1 MDKFIKKLKSK
12 EKRSI
17 IEIIALMSYSP
28 SIGRALEKGGVK
40 KFQKMAV
47 RIAGN
52 LNKIK
57 KIEDFDRLH
66 KRWVGKIREK
76 IKTNKNRKSSI
87 GQAQKAI
94 NVFLKLL
101 VDWARLP
108 DKRISKRLLPFLHV
122 PLDNILMEEIW
133 ENYPYFYE
141 REIRPLQKKSNSNL
155 SLAKIDM
162 AEYLEWQKFFRKK
175 HPKKPLLFDIAWA
188 INRG

>member
-1 MDKFIKKLKSK
+1 MDKFIKKLTSK

-17 IEIIALMSYSP
+17 IEIMALMSYNP
-28 SIGRALEKGGVK
+28 SIGRVFKKGGVK

-47 RIAGN
+47 SRLQN
-52 LNKIK
+52 LEQIK
-57 KIEDFDRLH
+57 KIKDFDRFH
-66 KRWVGKIREK
+66 NRWVCEVRDK
-76 IKTNKNRKSSI
+76 IKTNKNRKCSY

-108 DKRISKRLLPFLHV
+108 GRRISKRLLPFLHV
-122 PLDNILMEEIW
+122 PLDSILMEEIW
-133 ENYPYFYE
+133 ENYPFFYE
-141 REIRPLQKKSNSNL
+141 REIRPLQKENNSGL

-162 AEYLEWQKFFRKK
+162 AEYLKWQEFFRKK

-188 INRG
+188 INR